1 MGSQPYLKDF
11 VRGRMLN
18 DRTGSGRLTVI
29 NREKVG
35 EVNDCLQTHP
45 GSSIRSVAKAS
56 SRPQI
61 TTCRIMT
68 EHLLLKPYKAQFV
81 QQLHEED
88 RVEMLLPL
96 LTKLRNK
103 NNIVFVRMKQQPFI

>member
-1 MGSQPYLKDF
+1 
-11 VRGRMLN
+11 
-18 DRTGSGRLTVI
+18 
-29 NREKVG
+29 
-35 EVNDCLQTHP
+35 
-45 GSSIRSVAKAS
+45 
-56 SRPQI
+56 
-61 TTCRIMT
+61 MT